1 MAKKSKRQKTRRL
14 QQKRAS
20 RAAKEKK
27 RRRGQRQSP
36 SPIFSGG
43 PSDLPDQ
50 QTLVRGLMEMESL
63 ADEPEFDDFE
73 LGEHAIELVAEA
85 IASTDKDIGRL
96 EESGDEE
103 AISQLIADATSEA
116 LHKAVTP
123 AVKGDIR
130 RRLDRLCR
138 RLRREGQT
146 QRAEHLAA
154 LASML
159 DFPPFPWEMFEPVRR
174 AFDDVVGQTLSYII
188 LHQSVAEAAGRSAE
202 DIEPDEWG
210 SLLEDPEV
218 MRRLEA
224 KWETDE
230 VLQEVMD
237 SQYEKFEEAFTRSLL
252 GGQLDLAL
260 FADEE
265 LAVGIAYYEH
275 ALGQTEVDKLD
286 RSEES
291 YGLTHLMVK
300 ASTDALRDLSTPA
313 RRQRWLEHLEQA
325 RTAKAGPPDI
335 EMGLRILGDDLSN
348 PPDPEGP
355 TQFLLSAYLGELYKR
370 GAQLATDSST
380 AAHQRARV
388 QEIKERL
395 ERGESPLT

>member
-1 MAKKSKRQKTRRL
+1 MAKKNRRQKTRRL
-14 QQKRAS
+14 QQKRAA

-27 RRRGQRQSP
+27 RRRGQRPSP
-36 SPIFSGG
+36 SHVFSGA

-73 LGEHAIELVAEA
+73 LDEHASEFVAEA
-85 IASTDKDIGRL
+85 IASTDKDIVRL

-103 AISQLIADATSEA
+103 TISQLIADATSEA

-123 AVKGDIR
+123 AVKGNIR

-146 QRAEHLAA
+146 QRAEYIAA
-154 LASML
+154 LVPML

-174 AFDDVVGQTLSYII
+174 AFDAVVGQTLSYII

-218 MRRLEA
+218 MRRFEA

-230 VLQEVMD
+230 ILQEVMD
-237 SQYEKFEEAFTRSLL
+237 SQYEKFEEAFTQSLFA
-252 GGQLDLAL
+252 GQLDLAL
-260 FADEE
+260 FDDEE

-275 ALGQTEVDKLD
+275 ALDQTTADELD
-286 RSEES
+286 GSEEP
-291 YGLTHLMVK
+291 YGLARLMVR
-300 ASTDALRDLSTPA
+300 ASVDALRDLYTPA
-313 RRQRWLEHLEQA
+313 RRQRWLEHLEQT
-325 RTAKAGPPDI
+325 RTAKARSPDV
-335 EMGLRILGDDLSN
+335 ETGLRILYDDLSV
-348 PPDPEGP
+348 PPDPESP
-355 TQFLLSAYLGELYKR
+355 TRFLLSAYLGELYKMN
-370 GAQLATDSST
+370 AQLAADSST
-380 AAHQRARV
+380 ATHQRARIR
-388 QEIKERL
+388 EIKERL
-395 ERGESPLT
+395 ERGEPSLT